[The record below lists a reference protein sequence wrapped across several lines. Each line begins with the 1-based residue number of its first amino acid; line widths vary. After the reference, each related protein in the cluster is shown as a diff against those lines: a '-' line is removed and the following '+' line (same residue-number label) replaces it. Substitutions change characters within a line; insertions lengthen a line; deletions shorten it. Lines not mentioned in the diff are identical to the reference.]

1 MTARMLPALQ
11 GDDNGSR
18 MWVLSTLRRGFAIL
32 LLGALFAPE
41 LAAAVVRERPRASG
55 CLCARQACCT
65 GKAGA
70 ACPLARRGGSCS
82 AGRAAAAPSLRSSC
96 GCRHEGGA
104 GATQQ
109 RDETLTPA
117 LHAGIAPPPYR
128 DRLPLVGGSAP
139 RFHRLPPESPPPQP
153 SQRLA

>member
-1 MTARMLPALQ
+1 MTARMLPASE
-11 GDDNGSR
+11 GGDNGSR
-18 MWVLSTLRRGFAIL
+18 MRMLSTLRRGFAIL

-41 LAAAVVRERPRASG
+41 LAAAAARARPRASG

-70 ACPLARRGGSCS
+70 ACPLARAGGSCS
-82 AGRAAAAPSLRSSC
+82 AGRAAATPSLRSSC

-104 GATQQ
+104 GTTAQ

-117 LHAGIAPPPYR
+117 LPASLAPPPYR
-128 DRLPLVGGSAP
+128 ARLPLAGMAAP
-139 RFHRLPPESPPPQP
+139 RFHRQPPASPPPQP
-153 SQRLA
+153 SLRLA